1 MSTPH
6 PLASIT
12 HSNLNSTVY
21 ETLRQALLSGNF
33 RPNDKLRIR
42 DLAAQLGT
50 SVTPVRDA
58 ILMLA
63 KEQVLEMR
71 SPKDIRVPLLTREK
85 YLEIRAIRLELEG
98 LAAYVAAEKIT
109 NEQLEELRLSIEENT
124 SSLANNQLALARKQN
139 QAFHF
144 QVIRIADMPVLE
156 SILDRL
162 WMQTAPLIAMA
173 YTTAYTD
180 DIRISH
186 HHEILDFLS
195 QKNGELAKRAIQEDI
210 IGGSQK
216 ILDLI
221 DELSEKNAE

>member
-1 MSTPH
+1 MSIPN

-12 HSNLNSTVY
+12 HSNLSSTVY

-58 ILMLA
+58 ILLLA

-71 SPKDIRVPLLTREK
+71 SPKDIRVPLLSREE

-98 LAAYVAAEKIT
+98 LAAFVAAEKI
-109 NEQLEELRLSIEENT
+109 NEQQLKELSDSIQENT
-124 SSLANNQLALARKQN
+124 HSLESNQLAQARKQN

-144 QVIRIADMPVLE
+144 QVIRIADMPILE

-173 YTTAYTD
+173 YTTTYTD

-186 HHEILDFLS
+186 HHDILKFLS
-195 QKNGELAKRAIQEDI
+195 QRDGNLAKQAIQEDI

-221 DELSEKNAE
+221 DELSKNSE